1 MNITAELIKWA
12 FAHPV
17 LASLLGIT
25 VIGGGAAVSVARGKQ
40 RRHGGWKGNRERR
53 RVCCEQWQGRLCHES

>member
-25 VIGGGAAVSVARGKQ
+25 VIGGGAAVSVAVVNNVG
-40 RRHGGWKGNRERR
+40 RR
-53 RVCCEQWQGRLCHES
+53 